1 MKSLTGAKLFI
12 SPNQGRTLFPEETV
26 KVCLDIMCWLLPTVI
41 VTNRQ
46 PRLREGNVF
55 SRVCL
60 STGGSYMTIT
70 HNAFD
75 LTVQGILPQ
84 TWDLTVQAPSPLVT
98 SGGHQWKPVQ
108 TCSLQDPPV
117 PPAPLVLTSGGY

>member
-26 KVCLDIMCWLLPTVI
+26 KVCLDIMCWPLPTVI

-60 STGGSYMTIT
+60 STGG
-70 HNAFD
+70 
-75 LTVQGILPQ
+75 P
-84 TWDLTVQAPSPLVT
+84 
-98 SGGHQWKPVQ
+98 K
-108 TCSLQDPPV
+108 
-117 PPAPLVLTSGGY
+117 

>member
-108 TCSLQDPPV
+108 TCSLQDPLV